1 MFWVKE
7 DVLTLTFRLL
17 YLPYKCHVLFDRGH
31 PITIICIIFIFL
43 FFVFVLFLWFILIL
57 YIFIVFLIWRG
68 MCVCVCVHAH
78 VWGERKTQIQVG
90 LLEVFLNLCPST
102 FLLGH
107 KQEAPDAGQRDCF
120 SLSHPLTSG
129 RHHSALPTP
138 GHTQASLGGF
148 WSHRRLQWPPGLSF
162 VPPDP
167 FSICAVR
174 EGLCINTVSPSV
186 TLGHSFHTHLI
197 QVRGEQGQLCV
208 LFCLS
213 FKLPDLFYWPI
224 LLKLSR
230 LLL

>member
-138 GHTQASLGGF
+138 GHTQARLGG
-148 WSHRRLQWPPGLSF
+148 SDRTGDCSGHLACPLSPQIPLVF
-162 VPPDP
+162 V
-167 FSICAVR
+167 
-174 EGLCINTVSPSV
+174 
-186 TLGHSFHTHLI
+186 
-197 QVRGEQGQLCV
+197 QGRALHKH
-208 LFCLS
+208 CLS
-213 FKLPDLFYWPI
+213 FCDSWAFIPHPLNPSKGWTGPIVRSLLFVF
-224 LLKLSR
+224 
-230 LLL
+230 